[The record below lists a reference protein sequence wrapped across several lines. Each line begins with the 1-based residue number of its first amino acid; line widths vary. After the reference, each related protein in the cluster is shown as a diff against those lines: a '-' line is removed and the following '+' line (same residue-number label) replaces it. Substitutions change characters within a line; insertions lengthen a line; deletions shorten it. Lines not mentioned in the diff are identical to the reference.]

1 MIIVISFIFP
11 LVLENNYCQN
21 EPANRLLFGNMEAMD
36 SMLQQ
41 LAYYKRH
48 DPAVAEEVASISF
61 SINHSHFLSQV
72 ELMENLFDCLC
83 SLMLE
88 VTNRERFLKGE
99 GLQLMNL
106 MLRYSSHCLY
116 LAILPIQG
124 KEEVEIWCLESSFS
138 CTEWYGRHRQ
148 LHQVHRHTWLEDA
161 LPSLHENPKAV
172 QASRSLC

>member
-61 SINHSHFLSQV
+61 LSIILTF
-72 ELMENLFDCLC
+72 CLRW
-83 SLMLE
+83 S
-88 VTNRERFLKGE
+88 
-99 GLQLMNL
+99 
-106 MLRYSSHCLY
+106 
-116 LAILPIQG
+116 
-124 KEEVEIWCLESSFS
+124 
-138 CTEWYGRHRQ
+138 
-148 LHQVHRHTWLEDA
+148 
-161 LPSLHENPKAV
+161 
-172 QASRSLC
+172 